1 MLLRQG
7 SMAGFWDLP
16 TPEDLPG
23 ARRRAFLGSFR
34 HSVTNHRYHFAVFQA
49 GVWNGAVSVRDGFRW
64 VDPSQLAEIPL
75 GSAARKALKLAGI
88 A

>member
-1 MLLRQG
+1 
-7 SMAGFWDLP
+7 MAGFWDLP

-34 HSVTNHRYHFAVFQA
+34 HSVTHHRYHFAVFQA